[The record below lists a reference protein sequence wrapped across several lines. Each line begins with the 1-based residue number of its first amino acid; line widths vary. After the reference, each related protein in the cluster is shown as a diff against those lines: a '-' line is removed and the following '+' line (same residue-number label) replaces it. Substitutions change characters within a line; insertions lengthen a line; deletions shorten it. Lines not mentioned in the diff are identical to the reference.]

1 MLSVWGKIKELI
13 NRPYIEES
21 GSNANGSYIKFSDG
35 TMICKGKKKFIDV
48 AITAVWGNFYTS
60 GDNILVFDDFAQDFS
75 EIPIVTV
82 APVSYD
88 GSGGNFFVITN
99 LSKSVSKKNAGGFQ
113 VGRGTSGTH
122 TVILSYIAI
131 GKWK

>member
-1 MLSVWGKIKELI
+1 MIPQWVKNKNKG
-13 NRPYIEES
+13 YIVES
-21 GSNANGSYIKFSDG
+21 GSNANGEYIKFSDG
-35 TMICKGKKKFIDV
+35 IMICKGKKKFIDV

-99 LSKSVSKKNAGGFQ
+99 LNKSVSKKNAGGFQ
-113 VGRGTSGTH
+113 VGRGTSSTQ